1 MKTYISVF
9 IWVVAVVVAFS
20 VAAQSADP
28 DLVKDYYESVSEGKR
43 LEAELLKIEQR
54 LTAYQASKQYV
65 RTGDPLSATVRI
77 EVTSPGSI
85 ITGSAF
91 ILECAKNLNSDG
103 TRNCLVATVAHAFRN
118 AGITDPT
125 RDVSSALIK
134 VQLSDKGRI
143 TNVSVPARFIGG
155 ALQSDVDAA
164 YVVAE
169 MPGSMVVPVVPLI
182 SANYRAAPNQ
192 PVIQYGY
199 PNGRLIAEVNRR
211 NIVSTTANRYIICS
225 GSSASGNSG
234 GLLVNSQ
241 GDAIG
246 IASASGGGECH
257 FTSFGEMRA
266 LAADPA
272 VAMNLARYGL
282 GAVFKK

>member
-9 IWVVAVVVAFS
+9 SGVIAVVVAFS
-20 VAAQSADP
+20 VSAQSADP
-28 DLVKDYYESVSEGKR
+28 AVLKDYYESVSEGKR
-43 LEAELLKIEQR
+43 LEDELLKIEQR
-54 LTAYQASKQYV
+54 LAAYQASKRYV
-65 RTGDPLSATVRI
+65 RTGDPLSATVRV

-91 ILECAKNLNSDG
+91 ILECAKNLNDDG
-103 TRNCLVATVAHAFRN
+103 TRNCLVATVAHTFRD
-118 AGITDPT
+118 AGITDPAK
-125 RDVSSALIK
+125 DLSSTLIK

-143 TNVSVPARFIGG
+143 TNTSVPARFVGG
-155 ALQSDVDAA
+155 SLQSDVDAA
-164 YVVAE
+164 YVVAR
-169 MPGSMVVPVVPLI
+169 MPGSMVVPTVPLVP
-182 SANYRAAPNQ
+182 ANYRAAPNQ

-199 PNGRLIAEVNRR
+199 PNGALVAQVNRR
-211 NIVSTTANRYIICS
+211 NVVSTTANRYIICT

-272 VAMNLARYGL
+272 VARNLARYGL